1 MVTDGEDCRVW
12 SAERWSGVRFTPV
25 SGCGELRQRKQD
37 ADPEQEVI
45 AAGASSSAANERG
58 SASFVLSTPTK
69 RMGVF
74 PGRSCWQTCTWTYR
88 GDECGYT
95 VRRRG

>member
-1 MVTDGEDCRVW
+1 MVTVW
-12 SAERWSGVRFTPV
+12 GRLQSLVGGTVVGVRFTPV

-74 PGRSCWQTCTWTYR
+74 PGDHAGKPAPGPIAVRVRLS
-88 GDECGYT
+88 